1 MASNAEGA
9 GPPHPHVAAG
19 DRRTVGLSRRLRGV
33 LTPARLRQLGAVVG
47 FFAAWWLAST
57 LADNRLFPPPDA
69 VTDRMI
75 QDLVDGPLLANAKVT
90 LSRGLAGL
98 GIAVV
103 VGIAVGVA
111 MARNRVVE
119 AALGPLLA
127 AFYPVPK
134 LALYPVFI
142 LILGF
147 GAWSKIALVAL
158 ECAYPIAYNT
168 FAGVQGIPRRYFWAA
183 RNFEAGRWD
192 TLRMAM
198 RAASPS
204 VMASFRIAVPVMLV
218 VITITELL
226 GESVGLGFLIR
237 DAGTQF
243 LPEQAM
249 SVILFLGIIGFVLDR
264 LMVAAT
270 RRVAFWQRGI
280 EL

>member
-1 MASNAEGA
+1 MASKAVLAEAPRKRADG
-9 GPPHPHVAAG
+9 GRHGVV
-19 DRRTVGLSRRLRGV
+19 RRPRLRG
-33 LTPARLRQLGAVVG
+33 LITASRLRRLGAVLG
-47 FFAAWWLAST
+47 FFLAWWLAST

-69 VTDRMI
+69 VIDRMI
-75 QDLVDGPLLANAKVT
+75 QDLIDGPLLEHAKVT
-90 LSRGLAGL
+90 LSRGLIGL

-103 VGIAVGVA
+103 VGIGVGVA

-147 GAWSKIALVAL
+147 GAWSKIVLVAL

-168 FAGVQGIPRRYFWAA
+168 FAGVQGIPRRYYWAA
-183 RNFEAGRWD
+183 RNFDAGRWA

-204 VMASFRIAVPVMLV
+204 VMASFRIAVPIMLV

-249 SVILFLGIIGFVLDR
+249 SVILFLGIIGYVLDR
-264 LMVAAT
+264 LIVAAT
-270 RRVAFWQRGI
+270 RRIVFWQRGV

>member
-1 MASNAEGA
+1 MASKALVAGGPVGTPRRRMPRVRRVITASRVRRVGA
-9 GPPHPHVAAG
+9 IA
-19 DRRTVGLSRRLRGV
+19 
-33 LTPARLRQLGAVVG
+33 G
-47 FFAAWWLAST
+47 FFLAWWIAST

-69 VTDRMI
+69 VVDRLVS
-75 QDLVDGPLLANAKVT
+75 DLVDGPLLSNAKVT
-90 LSRGLAGL
+90 LERAFAGL
-98 GIAVV
+98 GIALVS
-103 VGIAVGVA
+103 GITIGVA

-119 AALGPLLA
+119 AMFGPLLA

-147 GAWSKIALVAL
+147 GAGSKIALVAL

-168 FAGVQGIPRRYFWAA
+168 FAGEQAIPRSYFWTA
-183 RNFEAGRWD
+183 RNYEASTWA

-204 VMASFRIAVPVMLV
+204 VLASLRIAVPIMLV
-218 VITITELL
+218 IITITELL

-249 SVILFLGIIGFVLDR
+249 SVILFLAIIGYVLDR
-264 LMVAAT
+264 LIVAIT
-270 RRVAFWQRGI
+270 RRAVFWQKGV